1 MELNYYNPDYVSQA
15 DILSTLN
22 NGDLVEIEFISLRED
37 KRVVRLFE
45 VEDKI
50 NHVYCL
56 KNNHMSFTVW
66 VNEFVEKEYEPIIKS
81 VIRKED
87 LDKIKQPYT
96 ISDNNVNDINI
107 NGSNKLR

>member
-37 KRVVRLFE
+37 RRVVRLFE
-45 VEDKI
+45 VEDKN
-50 NHVYCL
+50 NHSYGL
-56 KNNHMSFTVW
+56 RNNHMSFTVW
-66 VNEFVEKEYEPIIKS
+66 VNEFVDKQYEPIIKS

-96 ISDNNVNDINI
+96 ISDSNVNDITI
-107 NGSNKLR
+107 NASNKIR